1 VIVALNHDILHGQ
14 EVFRGILSYARPERP
29 WMLRTVPPQDVGDA
43 VGAGVIDGVIGILW
57 QDHVVTPLIRRG
69 VPAVNVS
76 GFRAQTRTP
85 AVTVDNEHVGRL
97 AAEHLLERG
106 HTRFAFYGPRS
117 LGFVSGRRRGFA
129 ERLRRDGKRCRMLTG
144 GVFPPIH
151 GGVFAQS
158 PAPNPGV
165 ARWLRG
171 LPKPVGVFAASDY
184 WALELSQACQAAG
197 LRVPEELA
205 LIGVDNDDRFCECA
219 WPPLSTV
226 RVPSRQI
233 GFEAAAML
241 DRAMAGER
249 LPAAFVTLPSPGLV
263 TRRSSDWRATSD
275 ELAAEAAR
283 FIGDHAGEPIGVAE
297 VAGHANASRRTLEM
311 HFRKAFGRSIGEEIA
326 RARVELAKRLLA
338 DTDLKMPAIAA
349 RAGFSGGNRLAVLFR
364 RLTGLT
370 PTAYRRLSRIG

>member
-1 VIVALNHDILHGQ
+1 
-14 EVFRGILSYARPERP
+14 
-29 WMLRTVPPQDVGDA
+29 MLRTVPPEA
-43 VGAGVIDGVIGILW
+43 VGAAVRAGVVDGVIGILW
-57 QDHVVTPLIRRG
+57 DDAVVTPLIRRR

-76 GFRAQTRTP
+76 GFRARTRTP
-85 AVTVDNEHVGRL
+85 AVTVDNGQVGRI

-106 HTRFAFYGPRS
+106 HTNFAFYGPQS
-117 LGFVSGRRRGFA
+117 LGFSNGRRRGFV
-129 ERLRRDGKRCRMLTG
+129 ERLRQDRRRCHTLAG
-144 GVFPPIH
+144 GAFPPIH
-151 GGVFAQS
+151 GGVFSQT
-158 PAPNPGV
+158 PAPNRDL
-165 ARWLRG
+165 ARWLRE
-171 LPKPVGVFAASDY
+171 LPKPIGLFAASDY

-197 LRVPEELA
+197 VRVPEEVA
-205 LIGVDNDDRFCECA
+205 LVGVDNDDRFCECA

-249 LPAAFVTLPSPGLV
+249 LPAAFVSLPSPGLV

-275 ELAAEAAR
+275 DLAAEAAR
-283 FIGDHAGEPIGVAE
+283 FISDHAGEPIGAADVA
-297 VAGHANASRRTLEM
+297 AHANASRRTLEM
-311 HFRKAFGRSIGEEIA
+311 HFRKEFGRTIGEEIA

-370 PTAYRRLSRIG
+370 PTAFRRQLRIG